1 MKTPH
6 TYLILPLLCLFLLFT
21 PLTAAATAQASGS
34 ARQANAAT
42 EVTLYDMDSSYAEVV
57 SVPSSMS
64 RSYRIPQGDAA
75 TYRVTSG
82 RNCVQVSADGL
93 VTTART
99 YWKKGNGYSY
109 SVSEGEDYDYYTVEP
124 GDAEITVTSGSET
137 WTLTVHVK
145 DYAEVYV
152 DHVMDAYITAN
163 ITADMSDSEIA
174 EAIVKFPAQYD
185 YNYRYQSALS
195 MVIYGGGDCWAST
208 NTIIR
213 LAKRM
218 GYDAW
223 TRRANQDAGAGSG
236 HVNALVEIGGCYYEL
251 EAGYSSGKDE
261 NGFRPYDVKKRT
273 SLFSYYTTYEKKAV
287 VYQYDG
293 KTSEGEIEIPS
304 RLGGYPVTAL
314 AKSALAGKNF
324 TKVVLPD
331 TLEKIGDYAFSAC
344 SKLREITIPASVEAL
359 GNGVFTQC
367 DALETFSIDPT
378 NPYLKETNHVIYTAD
393 GKTLVAAAGR
403 TDESVIVPSTVEKIQ
418 SYAFYNCDTL
428 KSITIPGSVRELG
441 EGCFGGCA
449 HLNRVELQ
457 DGLEVIGAFCFRDNF
472 DLSVIRIPST
482 VTQLQAAAFYGDY
495 NLRKIYFYGD
505 APEFGSQISGTYY
518 DRVFYGCAKGM
529 EAYYPAGNSTWDD
542 TALSDH
548 DGNGVVWANWTKG
561 SLSSIEDAEVT
572 LDREIYEYT
581 GGIVRP
587 EKITVRMAG
596 KLLSEGEDYLV
607 TYPIAG
613 EYTEGTATVLIIGT
627 GVYRGVKVVNYTIRR
642 AGSDIPGVTESPR
655 PGASSTPGSTGQ
667 PYPGASSTPGST
679 GQPYPGASSTP
690 GSTGQPYPGA
700 SSTPGSTGQ
709 PYPGASSTPGSTGQP
724 YPGASSTPGSSD
736 QPYPGASSTLGNTEQ
751 PYPGTTS
758 TAAPARTMSPK
769 EEEEFLAWLLGYSKP
784 QRTAT
789 PSASPSV
796 DAEDEE
802 EDPNLGEKFIYK
814 NAVYCVTGTKQVS
827 FCRPTKSR
835 KQVTIP
841 ASVVFCQKRYKVTSI
856 DAKACAGD
864 TKLTRVT
871 IGKNV
876 TRIGKRAF
884 WKCKKLKKV
893 IYKGKKIRKKYIG
906 KQAFS
911 GTKIKNHKRVL

>member
-6 TYLILPLLCLFLLFT
+6 IYLILPLLCLFLLFA

-82 RNCVQVSADGL
+82 RNYVQVSADGL

-261 NGFRPYDVKKRT
+261 NGFRPYDVKKRA

-314 AKSALAGKNF
+314 AKSALAGKDF

-344 SKLREITIPASVEAL
+344 SQLREITIPASVEAL

-367 DALETFSIDPT
+367 DALEEFSIDPT
-378 NPYLKETNHVIYTAD
+378 NHYLKETNHVIYTAD

-403 TDESVIVPSTVEKIQ
+403 TDERIAVPLTVEKIQ

-449 HLNRVELQ
+449 HLNQVELQ
-457 DGLEVIGAFCFRDNF
+457 DGLEVIGAYCFRDNF

-482 VTQLQAAAFYGDY
+482 VKQLQAAAFYGDY
-495 NLRKIYFYGD
+495 NLRKIYFCGD

-529 EAYYPAGNSTWDD
+529 EAYYPAAYSTLDD
-542 TALSDH
+542 TVLSDH

-642 AGSDIPGVTESPR
+642 AGSDTPGVTESPH
-655 PGASSTPGSTGQ
+655 
-667 PYPGASSTPGST
+667 
-679 GQPYPGASSTP
+679 
-690 GSTGQPYPGA
+690 
-700 SSTPGSTGQ
+700 
-709 PYPGASSTPGSTGQP
+709 
-724 YPGASSTPGSSD
+724 PGASSTPGSSD
-736 QPYPGASSTLGNTEQ
+736 QPYPGASSTPGSTEQ
-751 PYPGTTS
+751 LYPGTTS
-758 TAAPARTMSPK
+758 TAAPARTMSPE

-893 IYKGKKIRKKYIG
+893 IYKGKKIRKKNIG

-911 GTKIKNHKRVL
+911 GTKIKNHKRVF

>member
-314 AKSALAGKNF
+314 AKSALAGKDF

-344 SKLREITIPASVEAL
+344 SQLREITIPASVEAL

-367 DALETFSIDPT
+367 DALEEFSIDPT
-378 NPYLKETNHVIYTAD
+378 NHYLKETNQVIYTAD

-403 TDESVIVPSTVEKIQ
+403 TDERIAVPLTVEKIQ

-449 HLNRVELQ
+449 HLNQVELQ
-457 DGLEVIGAFCFRDNF
+457 DGLEVIGAYCFRDNF

-482 VTQLQAAAFYGDY
+482 VKQLQAAAFYGDY
-495 NLRKIYFYGD
+495 NLRKIYFCGD

-529 EAYYPAGNSTWDD
+529 EAYYPAAYSTWDD
-542 TALSDH
+542 TVLSDH

-642 AGSDIPGVTESPR
+642 AGSDTPGVTESPR
-655 PGASSTPGSTGQ
+655 PGASSTPGSSEQPYPGASSMPGNTEQ
-667 PYPGASSTPGST
+667 PYPGASSTPG
-679 GQPYPGASSTP
+679 
-690 GSTGQPYPGA
+690 
-700 SSTPGSTGQ
+700 
-709 PYPGASSTPGSTGQP
+709 
-724 YPGASSTPGSSD
+724 
-736 QPYPGASSTLGNTEQ
+736 NTEQ
-751 PYPGTTS
+751 PYLGTTS
-758 TAAPARTMSPK
+758 TAAPARTMSPE

-884 WKCKKLKKV
+884 WKCKRLKKV
-893 IYKGKKIRKKYIG
+893 IYKGKKIRKKNIG

-911 GTKIKNHKRVL
+911 GTKIKNHKRVF

>member
-6 TYLILPLLCLFLLFT
+6 IYLILPLLCLFLLFA

-82 RNCVQVSADGL
+82 RNYVQVSADGL

-99 YWKKGNGYSY
+99 YWKEGNGYSY

-261 NGFRPYDVKKRT
+261 NGFRPYDVKKRA

-314 AKSALAGKNF
+314 AKSALAGKDF

-344 SKLREITIPASVEAL
+344 SQLREITIPASVEAL

-367 DALETFSIDPT
+367 DALEEFSIDPT
-378 NPYLKETNHVIYTAD
+378 NHYLKETNHVIYTAD

-403 TDESVIVPSTVEKIQ
+403 TDERIAVPLTVEKIQ

-449 HLNRVELQ
+449 HLNQVELQ
-457 DGLEVIGAFCFRDNF
+457 DGLEVIGAYCFRDNF

-482 VTQLQAAAFYGDY
+482 VKQLQAAAFYGDY
-495 NLRKIYFYGD
+495 NLRKIYFCGD

-529 EAYYPAGNSTWDD
+529 EAYYPAAYSTWDD
-542 TALSDH
+542 TVLSDH

-642 AGSDIPGVTESPR
+642 AGSDTPGVTESPH
-655 PGASSTPGSTGQ
+655 PGASSTPGSSGQPYPGASSTLGSSEQ

-679 GQPYPGASSTP
+679 
-690 GSTGQPYPGA
+690 
-700 SSTPGSTGQ
+700 
-709 PYPGASSTPGSTGQP
+709 
-724 YPGASSTPGSSD
+724 
-736 QPYPGASSTLGNTEQ
+736 EQ
-751 PYPGTTS
+751 LYPGTTS
-758 TAAPARTMSPK
+758 TAAPARTMSPE

-893 IYKGKKIRKKYIG
+893 IYKGKKIRKKNIG

>member
-6 TYLILPLLCLFLLFT
+6 TYLILPLLCLFLLFA

-57 SVPSSMS
+57 SVPSSMF

-82 RNCVQVSADGL
+82 RNYVQVSADGL

-261 NGFRPYDVKKRT
+261 NGFRPYDVKKRA

-314 AKSALAGKNF
+314 AKSALAGKDF

-344 SKLREITIPASVEAL
+344 SQLREITIPASVEAL

-367 DALETFSIDPT
+367 DALEEFSIDPT

-403 TDESVIVPSTVEKIQ
+403 TDERIAVPLTVEKIQ

-449 HLNRVELQ
+449 HLNQVELQ
-457 DGLEVIGAFCFRDNF
+457 DGLEVIGAYCFRDNF

-482 VTQLQAAAFYGDY
+482 VKQLQAAAFYGDY
-495 NLRKIYFYGD
+495 NLRKIYFCGD

-529 EAYYPAGNSTWDD
+529 EAYYPATYSTWDD
-542 TALSDH
+542 TVLSDH

-642 AGSDIPGVTESPR
+642 AGSDTPGVTESPR
-655 PGASSTPGSTGQ
+655 PGASSTPGSTDQ

-679 GQPYPGASSTP
+679 
-690 GSTGQPYPGA
+690 
-700 SSTPGSTGQ
+700 
-709 PYPGASSTPGSTGQP
+709 
-724 YPGASSTPGSSD
+724 D
-736 QPYPGASSTLGNTEQ
+736 Q

-758 TAAPARTMSPK
+758 TAAPARTMSPE

-893 IYKGKKIRKKYIG
+893 IYKGKKIRKKNIG

>member
-6 TYLILPLLCLFLLFT
+6 IYLILPLLCLFLLFA

-82 RNCVQVSADGL
+82 RNYVQVSADGL

-261 NGFRPYDVKKRT
+261 NGFRPYDVKKRA

-314 AKSALAGKNF
+314 AKSALAGKDF

-344 SKLREITIPASVEAL
+344 SQLREITIPASVEAL

-367 DALETFSIDPT
+367 DALEEFSIDPT
-378 NPYLKETNHVIYTAD
+378 NHYLKETNHVIYTAD

-403 TDESVIVPSTVEKIQ
+403 TDERIAVPLTVEKIQ

-449 HLNRVELQ
+449 HLNQVELQ
-457 DGLEVIGAFCFRDNF
+457 DGLEVIGAYCFRDNF

-482 VTQLQAAAFYGDY
+482 VKQLQAAAFYGDY
-495 NLRKIYFYGD
+495 NLRKIYFCGD

-529 EAYYPAGNSTWDD
+529 EAYYPAAYSTWDD
-542 TALSDH
+542 TVLSDH

-642 AGSDIPGVTESPR
+642 AGSDTPGVTESPH
-655 PGASSTPGSTGQ
+655 
-667 PYPGASSTPGST
+667 
-679 GQPYPGASSTP
+679 
-690 GSTGQPYPGA
+690 
-700 SSTPGSTGQ
+700 
-709 PYPGASSTPGSTGQP
+709 
-724 YPGASSTPGSSD
+724 PGASSTPGSSD
-736 QPYPGASSTLGNTEQ
+736 QPYPGASSTPGSRDQPDAGASSTRGSSDQPYPGASGTPGSSEQPYPGASSTPGSSGQPYPGASSTLGSSEQPYPGASSTPGSTEQ
-751 PYPGTTS
+751 LYPGTTS
-758 TAAPARTMSPK
+758 TAAPARTMSPE

-893 IYKGKKIRKKYIG
+893 IYKGKKIRKKNIG

>member
-6 TYLILPLLCLFLLFT
+6 IYLILPLLCLFLLFA

-82 RNCVQVSADGL
+82 RNYVQVSADGL

-261 NGFRPYDVKKRT
+261 NGFRPYDVKKRA

-314 AKSALAGKNF
+314 AKSALAGKDF

-344 SKLREITIPASVEAL
+344 SQLREITIPASVEAL

-367 DALETFSIDPT
+367 DALEEFSIDPT
-378 NPYLKETNHVIYTAD
+378 NHYLKETNHVIYTAD

-403 TDESVIVPSTVEKIQ
+403 TDERIAVPLTVEKIQ

-449 HLNRVELQ
+449 HLNQVELQ
-457 DGLEVIGAFCFRDNF
+457 DGLEVIGAYCFRDNF

-482 VTQLQAAAFYGDY
+482 VKQLQAAAFYGDY
-495 NLRKIYFYGD
+495 NLRKIYFCGD

-529 EAYYPAGNSTWDD
+529 EAYYPAAYSTWDD
-542 TALSDH
+542 TVLSDH

-642 AGSDIPGVTESPR
+642 AGSDTPGVTESPH
-655 PGASSTPGSTGQ
+655 PGASSTPGSSGQPYPGASSTLGSSEQ

-679 GQPYPGASSTP
+679 
-690 GSTGQPYPGA
+690 
-700 SSTPGSTGQ
+700 
-709 PYPGASSTPGSTGQP
+709 
-724 YPGASSTPGSSD
+724 
-736 QPYPGASSTLGNTEQ
+736 EQ
-751 PYPGTTS
+751 LYPGTTS
-758 TAAPARTMSPK
+758 TAAPARTMSPE

-893 IYKGKKIRKKYIG
+893 IYKGKKIRKKNIG

>member
-6 TYLILPLLCLFLLFT
+6 TYLILSLLCLFLLFT

-82 RNCVQVSADGL
+82 RNYVQVSADGL

-261 NGFRPYDVKKRT
+261 NGFRPYDVKKRA

-314 AKSALAGKNF
+314 AKSALAGKDF

-344 SKLREITIPASVEAL
+344 SQLREITIPASVEAL

-367 DALETFSIDPT
+367 DALEEFSIDPT

-403 TDESVIVPSTVEKIQ
+403 TDERIAVPLTVEKIQ

-449 HLNRVELQ
+449 HLNQVELQ
-457 DGLEVIGAFCFRDNF
+457 DGLEVIGAYCFRDNF

-482 VTQLQAAAFYGDY
+482 VKQLQAAAFYGDY
-495 NLRKIYFYGD
+495 NLRKIYFCGD

-529 EAYYPAGNSTWDD
+529 EAYYPAAYSTWDD
-542 TALSDH
+542 TVLSDH

-642 AGSDIPGVTESPR
+642 AGSDTPGVTESPH
-655 PGASSTPGSTGQ
+655 PGASSTPGSTE
-667 PYPGASSTPGST
+667 
-679 GQPYPGASSTP
+679 
-690 GSTGQPYPGA
+690 
-700 SSTPGSTGQ
+700 
-709 PYPGASSTPGSTGQP
+709 QP
-724 YPGASSTPGSSD
+724 YPGASSTPGSS
-736 QPYPGASSTLGNTEQ
+736 EQ

-758 TAAPARTMSPK
+758 TAAPARTMSPE

-893 IYKGKKIRKKYIG
+893 IYKGKKIRKKNIG

>member
-82 RNCVQVSADGL
+82 RNYVQVSADGL

-261 NGFRPYDVKKRT
+261 NGFRPYDVKKRA

-314 AKSALAGKNF
+314 AKSALAGKDF

-344 SKLREITIPASVEAL
+344 SQLREITIPASVEAL

-367 DALETFSIDPT
+367 DALEEFSIDPT

-403 TDESVIVPSTVEKIQ
+403 TDERIAVPLTVEKIQ

-449 HLNRVELQ
+449 HLNQVELQ
-457 DGLEVIGAFCFRDNF
+457 DGLEVIGAYCFRDNF

-482 VTQLQAAAFYGDY
+482 VKQLQAAAFYGDY
-495 NLRKIYFYGD
+495 NLRKIYFCGD

-529 EAYYPAGNSTWDD
+529 EAYYPAAYSTWDD
-542 TALSDH
+542 SVLSDH

-642 AGSDIPGVTESPR
+642 AGSDTPGVTESPR
-655 PGASSTPGSTGQ
+655 PGASSTPGSTD
-667 PYPGASSTPGST
+667 
-679 GQPYPGASSTP
+679 
-690 GSTGQPYPGA
+690 
-700 SSTPGSTGQ
+700 
-709 PYPGASSTPGSTGQP
+709 QP

-736 QPYPGASSTLGNTEQ
+736 QPYPGASSTPGSSDQPYPGASSTPGSTDQPYPGASNTPGSSTPGNTEQ

-802 EDPNLGEKFIYK
+802 EDPNLREKFIYK

-893 IYKGKKIRKKYIG
+893 IYKGKKIRKKNIG

>member
-34 ARQANAAT
+34 ARQAKSTT

-82 RNCVQVSADGL
+82 RNYVQVSADGL

-251 EAGYSSGKDE
+251 EAGYSFGKDE

-314 AKSALAGKNF
+314 AKSALAGKDF

-367 DALETFSIDPT
+367 DALEEFSIDPT

-403 TDESVIVPSTVEKIQ
+403 TDERIAVPLTVEKIQ

-449 HLNRVELQ
+449 HLNQVELQ
-457 DGLEVIGAFCFRDNF
+457 DGLEVIGAYCFRDNF

-482 VTQLQAAAFYGDY
+482 VKQLQAAAFYGDY
-495 NLRKIYFYGD
+495 NLRKIYFCGD

-529 EAYYPAGNSTWDD
+529 EAYYPAAYSTWDD
-542 TALSDH
+542 TVLSDH

-627 GVYRGVKVVNYTIRR
+627 GVYRGVRVVNYTIRR

-679 GQPYPGASSTP
+679 GQPYPRASSTP
-690 GSTGQPYPGA
+690 GSTGQPYPGT
-700 SSTPGSTGQ
+700 SSTPGST
-709 PYPGASSTPGSTGQP
+709 
-724 YPGASSTPGSSD
+724 
-736 QPYPGASSTLGNTEQ
+736 ER

-758 TAAPARTMSPK
+758 TAAPARTMSPE

-789 PSASPSV
+789 PSASPSA

-893 IYKGKKIRKKYIG
+893 IYKGKKIRKKNIG

-911 GTKIKNHKRVL
+911 RTKIKNHKRVF

>member
-6 TYLILPLLCLFLLFT
+6 TYLMLPLLCLFLLFT

-314 AKSALAGKNF
+314 AKSALAGKDF

-344 SKLREITIPASVEAL
+344 SQLREITIPASVEAL

-367 DALETFSIDPT
+367 DALEEFSIDPT

-403 TDESVIVPSTVEKIQ
+403 TDERIAVPLTVEKIQ

-449 HLNRVELQ
+449 HLNQVELQ
-457 DGLEVIGAFCFRDNF
+457 DGLEVIGAYCFRDNF

-482 VTQLQAAAFYGDY
+482 VKQLQAAAFYGDY
-495 NLRKIYFYGD
+495 NLRKIYFCGD

-529 EAYYPAGNSTWDD
+529 EAYYPAAYSTWDD
-542 TALSDH
+542 TVLSDH

-596 KLLSEGEDYLV
+596 KLLYEGEDYLV

-642 AGSDIPGVTESPR
+642 AGSDTPGVTESPR
-655 PGASSTPGSTGQ
+655 
-667 PYPGASSTPGST
+667 
-679 GQPYPGASSTP
+679 
-690 GSTGQPYPGA
+690 
-700 SSTPGSTGQ
+700 
-709 PYPGASSTPGSTGQP
+709 
-724 YPGASSTPGSSD
+724 PGASSTPGSSD

-841 ASVVFCQKRYKVTSI
+841 ANVVFCQKRYKVTSI

-864 TKLTRVT
+864 MKLTRVT

-893 IYKGKKIRKKYIG
+893 IYKGKKIRKKNIG

>member
-6 TYLILPLLCLFLLFT
+6 TYLILPLLCLFLLFA

-34 ARQANAAT
+34 VRQANAVT

-57 SVPSSMS
+57 SVPASMS
-64 RSYRIPQGDAA
+64 RSYRIPQDGTA

-223 TRRANQDAGAGSG
+223 TRRANQDVGAGSG

-261 NGFRPYDVKKRT
+261 NGFRPYDVKKRN

-314 AKSALAGKNF
+314 AKSALAGTDF

-367 DALETFSIDPT
+367 DALEEFSIDLA

-403 TDESVIVPSTVEKIQ
+403 TDERIAVPLTVEKIQ

-428 KSITIPGSVRELG
+428 KAITIPESVRELG

-449 HLNRVELQ
+449 HLNQVELQ
-457 DGLEVIGAFCFRDNF
+457 DGLEVIGAYCFRDNF

-482 VTQLQAAAFYGDY
+482 VKQLQAAAFYGDY
-495 NLRKIYFYGD
+495 NLRKIYFCGD

-529 EAYYPAGNSTWDD
+529 EAYYPAAYSTWDD
-542 TALSDH
+542 TVLSDH

-642 AGSDIPGVTESPR
+642 AGSDTPGVTESPH
-655 PGASSTPGSTGQ
+655 PGASSTPGS
-667 PYPGASSTPGST
+667 AD
-679 GQPYPGASSTP
+679 
-690 GSTGQPYPGA
+690 
-700 SSTPGSTGQ
+700 
-709 PYPGASSTPGSTGQP
+709 QP

-736 QPYPGASSTLGNTEQ
+736 QPYPGASSTPGRTEQ
-751 PYPGTTS
+751 PYPGASSTPGSTEQLYPGTTS
-758 TAAPARTMSPK
+758 TAAPARTMSPE

-789 PSASPSV
+789 PSASPSA

-893 IYKGKKIRKKYIG
+893 IYKGKKIRKKNIG

>member
-34 ARQANAAT
+34 ARQAKAVT

-261 NGFRPYDVKKRT
+261 NGFRPYDVKKRA

-314 AKSALAGKNF
+314 AKSALAGKDF

-344 SKLREITIPASVEAL
+344 SQLQEITIPALVEAL

-367 DALETFSIDPT
+367 DALEEFSIDPT

-403 TDESVIVPSTVEKIQ
+403 TDERIAVPLTVEKIQ

-449 HLNRVELQ
+449 HLNQVELQ
-457 DGLEVIGAFCFRDNF
+457 DGLEVIGAYCFRDNF

-482 VTQLQAAAFYGDY
+482 VKQLQAAAFYGDY
-495 NLRKIYFYGD
+495 NLRKIYFCGD

-529 EAYYPAGNSTWDD
+529 EAYYPAAYSTWDD
-542 TALSDH
+542 TVLSDH

-642 AGSDIPGVTESPR
+642 AGSDTPGVTESPR
-655 PGASSTPGSTGQ
+655 PGASSTPGSTEQ

-679 GQPYPGASSTP
+679 DQPYPGASSTP
-690 GSTGQPYPGA
+690 GSTDQPYPGA
-700 SSTPGSTGQ
+700 SSTP
-709 PYPGASSTPGSTGQP
+709 
-724 YPGASSTPGSSD
+724 
-736 QPYPGASSTLGNTEQ
+736 GNTEQ

-893 IYKGKKIRKKYIG
+893 IYKGKKIGKKNIG

-911 GTKIKNHKRVL
+911 GTKIKNHKRVF

>member
-6 TYLILPLLCLFLLFT
+6 TYLILPLLCLFLLFA

-34 ARQANAAT
+34 VRQANAVT

-57 SVPSSMS
+57 SVPASMS
-64 RSYRIPQGDAA
+64 RSYRIPQDGTA

-223 TRRANQDAGAGSG
+223 TRRANQDVGAGSG

-261 NGFRPYDVKKRT
+261 NGFRPYDVKKRN

-314 AKSALAGKNF
+314 AKSALAGTDF

-367 DALETFSIDPT
+367 DALEEFSIDLA

-403 TDESVIVPSTVEKIQ
+403 TDERIAVPLTVEKIQ

-428 KSITIPGSVRELG
+428 KAITIPESVRELG

-449 HLNRVELQ
+449 HLNQVELQ
-457 DGLEVIGAFCFRDNF
+457 DGLEVIGAYCFRDNF

-482 VTQLQAAAFYGDY
+482 VKQLQAAAFYGDY
-495 NLRKIYFYGD
+495 NLRKIYFCGD

-529 EAYYPAGNSTWDD
+529 EAYYPAAYSTWDD
-542 TALSDH
+542 TVLSDH

-642 AGSDIPGVTESPR
+642 AGSDTPGVTESPH
-655 PGASSTPGSTGQ
+655 PGASSTPGSAEQPYPGASSTPGSSEQ

-679 GQPYPGASSTP
+679 
-690 GSTGQPYPGA
+690 
-700 SSTPGSTGQ
+700 
-709 PYPGASSTPGSTGQP
+709 
-724 YPGASSTPGSSD
+724 
-736 QPYPGASSTLGNTEQ
+736 EQ
-751 PYPGTTS
+751 LYPGTTS
-758 TAAPARTMSPK
+758 TAAPARTMSPE

-789 PSASPSV
+789 PSASPSA

-893 IYKGKKIRKKYIG
+893 IYKGKKIRKKNIG

>member
-6 TYLILPLLCLFLLFT
+6 TYLILPLLCLFLLFA

-34 ARQANAAT
+34 VRQANAVT

-57 SVPSSMS
+57 SVPASMS
-64 RSYRIPQGDAA
+64 RSYRIPQDGTA

-223 TRRANQDAGAGSG
+223 TRRANQDVGAGSG

-261 NGFRPYDVKKRT
+261 NGFRPYDVKKRN

-314 AKSALAGKNF
+314 AKSALAGTDF

-367 DALETFSIDPT
+367 DALEEFSIDLA

-403 TDESVIVPSTVEKIQ
+403 TDERIAVPLTVEKIQ

-428 KSITIPGSVRELG
+428 KAITIPESVRELG

-449 HLNRVELQ
+449 HLNQVELQ
-457 DGLEVIGAFCFRDNF
+457 DGLEVIGAYCFRDNF

-482 VTQLQAAAFYGDY
+482 VKQLQAAAFYGDY
-495 NLRKIYFYGD
+495 NLRKIYFCGD

-529 EAYYPAGNSTWDD
+529 EAYYPAAYSTWDD
-542 TALSDH
+542 TVLSDH

-642 AGSDIPGVTESPR
+642 AGSDTPGVTESPH
-655 PGASSTPGSTGQ
+655 PGASSTPGST
-667 PYPGASSTPGST
+667 
-679 GQPYPGASSTP
+679 
-690 GSTGQPYPGA
+690 
-700 SSTPGSTGQ
+700 
-709 PYPGASSTPGSTGQP
+709 
-724 YPGASSTPGSSD
+724 
-736 QPYPGASSTLGNTEQ
+736 EQ
-751 PYPGTTS
+751 LYPGTTS
-758 TAAPARTMSPK
+758 TAAPARTMSPE

-789 PSASPSV
+789 PSASPSA

-893 IYKGKKIRKKYIG
+893 IYKGKKIRKKNIG

>member
-1 MKTPH
+1 MKTSH
-6 TYLILPLLCLFLLFT
+6 TYLLLPLLCLFLLFA
-21 PLTAAATAQASGS
+21 PLTATVTAQASGS
-34 ARQANAAT
+34 ARQANATT

-57 SVPSSMS
+57 SVPASMS
-64 RSYRIPQGDAA
+64 RSYRILQDGMA

-82 RNCVQVSADGL
+82 RNYVQISADGL

-124 GDAEITVTSGSET
+124 GDAEIAVTSGSET

-152 DHVMDAYITAN
+152 DQVMDAYIAAN

-236 HVNALVEIGGCYYEL
+236 HVNALVEIGGSYYEL

-314 AKSALAGKNF
+314 AKSALAGKDF

-344 SKLREITIPASVEAL
+344 SKLREITIPASVEAF

-403 TDESVIVPSTVEKIQ
+403 TDESIEVPATVEKIQ

-449 HLNRVELQ
+449 HLNQVELQ
-457 DGLEVIGAFCFRDNF
+457 DGLEMIGAFCFRDNF
-472 DLSVIRIPST
+472 DLSVIRVPST
-482 VTQLQAAAFYGDY
+482 VTQLQAAAFYGDS

-505 APEFGSQISGTYY
+505 APDFGSQISGTDY

-627 GVYRGVKVVNYTIRR
+627 GVYRGVRVVNYTIRR
-642 AGSDIPGVTESPR
+642 AGSDTPGVTESPR
-655 PGASSTPGSTGQ
+655 PGASSTPGSTDQ

-690 GSTGQPYPGA
+690 GSTDQPYPGA
-700 SSTPGSTGQ
+700 SSTPGST
-709 PYPGASSTPGSTGQP
+709 
-724 YPGASSTPGSSD
+724 
-736 QPYPGASSTLGNTEQ
+736 ER

-758 TAAPARTMSPK
+758 TAAPARTMSPE
-769 EEEEFLAWLLGYSKP
+769 EEEEFLAWRLGYSKP

-789 PSASPSV
+789 PSASPSA

-856 DAKACAGD
+856 NAKACAGD

-893 IYKGKKIRKKYIG
+893 IYKGKKIRKKNIG

>member
-314 AKSALAGKNF
+314 AKSALAGKDF

-344 SKLREITIPASVEAL
+344 SQLREITIPASVEAL

-367 DALETFSIDPT
+367 DALEEFSIDPT
-378 NPYLKETNHVIYTAD
+378 NHYLKETNQVIYTAD

-403 TDESVIVPSTVEKIQ
+403 TDERIAVPLTVEKIQ

-449 HLNRVELQ
+449 HLNQVELQ
-457 DGLEVIGAFCFRDNF
+457 DGLEVIGAYCFRDNF

-482 VTQLQAAAFYGDY
+482 VKQLQAAAFYGDY
-495 NLRKIYFYGD
+495 NLRKIYFCGD

-529 EAYYPAGNSTWDD
+529 EAYYPAAYSTWDD
-542 TALSDH
+542 TVLSDH

-642 AGSDIPGVTESPR
+642 AGSDTPGVTESPR
-655 PGASSTPGSTGQ
+655 PGASSTPGSSEQPYPGASSMPGNTEQ
-667 PYPGASSTPGST
+667 PYPGASSTP
-679 GQPYPGASSTP
+679 
-690 GSTGQPYPGA
+690 
-700 SSTPGSTGQ
+700 
-709 PYPGASSTPGSTGQP
+709 
-724 YPGASSTPGSSD
+724 
-736 QPYPGASSTLGNTEQ
+736 GNTEQ

-758 TAAPARTMSPK
+758 TAAPARTMSPE

-893 IYKGKKIRKKYIG
+893 IYKGKKIRKKNIG

-911 GTKIKNHKRVL
+911 GTKIKNYKRVF

>member
-82 RNCVQVSADGL
+82 RNYVQVSADGL

-304 RLGGYPVTAL
+304 WLGGYPVTAL
-314 AKSALAGKNF
+314 AKSALAGKDF

-344 SKLREITIPASVEAL
+344 SQLREITIPASVEAL

-367 DALETFSIDPT
+367 DALEEFSIDPT

-403 TDESVIVPSTVEKIQ
+403 TDERIAVPLTVEKIQ

-449 HLNRVELQ
+449 HLNQVELQ
-457 DGLEVIGAFCFRDNF
+457 DGLEVIGAYCFRDNF

-482 VTQLQAAAFYGDY
+482 VKQLQAAAFYGDY
-495 NLRKIYFYGD
+495 NLRKIYFCGD

-529 EAYYPAGNSTWDD
+529 EAYYPAAYSTWDD
-542 TALSDH
+542 TVLSDH

-642 AGSDIPGVTESPR
+642 AGSDTPGVTESPR
-655 PGASSTPGSTGQ
+655 PGASSTPGSTDQPYPGASNTPGSSEQPYPGASSTPGSTDQPYPGASNTPGSSGQ

-679 GQPYPGASSTP
+679 KQPYPGASSTP
-690 GSTGQPYPGA
+690 
-700 SSTPGSTGQ
+700 
-709 PYPGASSTPGSTGQP
+709 
-724 YPGASSTPGSSD
+724 
-736 QPYPGASSTLGNTEQ
+736 GNTEQ

-758 TAAPARTMSPK
+758 TAAPARTMSPE

-827 FCRPTKSR
+827 FCRPMKSR

-893 IYKGKKIRKKYIG
+893 IYKGKKIRKKNIG

>member
-6 TYLILPLLCLFLLFT
+6 TYLILPLLCLFLLFA

-34 ARQANAAT
+34 VRQANAAT

-273 SLFSYYTTYEKKAV
+273 SLFSYYTTYEKKTV

-293 KTSEGEIEIPS
+293 KTSEGEIEIPT

-314 AKSALAGKNF
+314 AKSALAGTDF

-344 SKLREITIPASVEAL
+344 SKLREIAIPASVEAL

-367 DALETFSIDPT
+367 DALEEFSIDPT

-403 TDESVIVPSTVEKIQ
+403 TDERIAVPLTVEKIQ

-449 HLNRVELQ
+449 HLNQVELQ
-457 DGLEVIGAFCFRDNF
+457 DGLEVIGAYCFRDNF

-482 VTQLQAAAFYGDY
+482 VKQLQAAAFYGDY
-495 NLRKIYFYGD
+495 NLRKIYFCGD

-529 EAYYPAGNSTWDD
+529 EAYYPAAYSTWDD
-542 TALSDH
+542 TVLSDH

-642 AGSDIPGVTESPR
+642 AGSDTPGVTESPR
-655 PGASSTPGSTGQ
+655 PGASSTPESTEQPYLGASSTPGSTDQ

-679 GQPYPGASSTP
+679 KQPYPGA
-690 GSTGQPYPGA
+690 
-700 SSTPGSTGQ
+700 
-709 PYPGASSTPGSTGQP
+709 
-724 YPGASSTPGSSD
+724 
-736 QPYPGASSTLGNTEQ
+736 
-751 PYPGTTS
+751 TS
-758 TAAPARTMSPK
+758 TAAPARTMSPE

-876 TRIGKRAF
+876 TWIGKRAF

-893 IYKGKKIRKKYIG
+893 IYKGKKIRKKNIG

>member
-6 TYLILPLLCLFLLFT
+6 TYLILSLLCLFLLFT

-82 RNCVQVSADGL
+82 RNYVQVSADGL

-261 NGFRPYDVKKRT
+261 NGFRPYDVKKRA

-314 AKSALAGKNF
+314 AKSALAGKDF

-344 SKLREITIPASVEAL
+344 SQLREITIPASVEAL

-367 DALETFSIDPT
+367 DALEEFSIDPT

-403 TDESVIVPSTVEKIQ
+403 TDERIAVPLTVEKIQ

-449 HLNRVELQ
+449 HLNQVELQ
-457 DGLEVIGAFCFRDNF
+457 DGLEVIGAYCFRDNF

-482 VTQLQAAAFYGDY
+482 VKQLQAAAFYGDY
-495 NLRKIYFYGD
+495 NLRKIYFCGD

-529 EAYYPAGNSTWDD
+529 EAYYPAAYSTWDD
-542 TALSDH
+542 TVLSDH

-642 AGSDIPGVTESPR
+642 AGSDTPGVTESPH
-655 PGASSTPGSTGQ
+655 PGASSTPGSTE
-667 PYPGASSTPGST
+667 
-679 GQPYPGASSTP
+679 
-690 GSTGQPYPGA
+690 
-700 SSTPGSTGQ
+700 
-709 PYPGASSTPGSTGQP
+709 QP

-736 QPYPGASSTLGNTEQ
+736 QPYPGASSTPGSTEQPYPGASNTPGSSGQPYPGASSTPGSSGQPYPGASSTPGSSEQ

-758 TAAPARTMSPK
+758 TAAPARTMSPE

-893 IYKGKKIRKKYIG
+893 IYKGKKIRKKNIG

>member
-1 MKTPH
+1 MKMKTPH
-6 TYLILPLLCLFLLFT
+6 TYLILPLLCLFLLFA

-34 ARQANAAT
+34 VRQANAVT

-57 SVPSSMS
+57 SVPASMS
-64 RSYRIPQGDAA
+64 RSYRIPQDGTA

-223 TRRANQDAGAGSG
+223 TRRANQDVGAGSG

-261 NGFRPYDVKKRT
+261 NGFRPYDVKKRN

-314 AKSALAGKNF
+314 AKSALAGTDF

-367 DALETFSIDPT
+367 DALEEFSIDLA

-403 TDESVIVPSTVEKIQ
+403 TDERIAVPLTVEKIQ

-428 KSITIPGSVRELG
+428 KAITIPESVRELG

-449 HLNRVELQ
+449 HLNQVELQ
-457 DGLEVIGAFCFRDNF
+457 DGLEVIGAYCFRDNF

-482 VTQLQAAAFYGDY
+482 VKQLQAAAFYGDY
-495 NLRKIYFYGD
+495 NLRKIYFCGD

-529 EAYYPAGNSTWDD
+529 EAYYPAAYSTWDD
-542 TALSDH
+542 TVLSDH

-642 AGSDIPGVTESPR
+642 AGSDTPGVTESPH
-655 PGASSTPGSTGQ
+655 PGASSTPGS
-667 PYPGASSTPGST
+667 AD
-679 GQPYPGASSTP
+679 
-690 GSTGQPYPGA
+690 
-700 SSTPGSTGQ
+700 
-709 PYPGASSTPGSTGQP
+709 QP

-736 QPYPGASSTLGNTEQ
+736 QPYPGASSTPGSTEQ
-751 PYPGTTS
+751 LYPGTTS
-758 TAAPARTMSPK
+758 TAAPARTMSPE

-789 PSASPSV
+789 PSASPSA

-893 IYKGKKIRKKYIG
+893 IYKGKKIRKKNIG

>member
-82 RNCVQVSADGL
+82 RNYVQVSADGL

-261 NGFRPYDVKKRT
+261 NGFRPYDVKKRA

-314 AKSALAGKNF
+314 AKSALAGKDF

-344 SKLREITIPASVEAL
+344 SQLREITIPASVEAL

-367 DALETFSIDPT
+367 DALEEFSIDPT

-403 TDESVIVPSTVEKIQ
+403 TDERIAVPLTVEKIQ

-449 HLNRVELQ
+449 HLNQVELQ
-457 DGLEVIGAFCFRDNF
+457 DGLEVIGAYCFRDNF

-482 VTQLQAAAFYGDY
+482 VKQLQAAAFYGDY
-495 NLRKIYFYGD
+495 NLRKIYFCGD

-529 EAYYPAGNSTWDD
+529 EAYYPAAYSTWDD
-542 TALSDH
+542 TVLSDH

-642 AGSDIPGVTESPR
+642 AGNDTPGATESSR
-655 PGASSTPGSTGQ
+655 PGASSTPGSTEQ
-667 PYPGASSTPGST
+667 PYPGASSTP
-679 GQPYPGASSTP
+679 
-690 GSTGQPYPGA
+690 
-700 SSTPGSTGQ
+700 
-709 PYPGASSTPGSTGQP
+709 
-724 YPGASSTPGSSD
+724 
-736 QPYPGASSTLGNTEQ
+736 GNTEQ

-789 PSASPSV
+789 PSACPSV

-893 IYKGKKIRKKYIG
+893 IYKGKKIRKKNIG

>member
-82 RNCVQVSADGL
+82 RNYVQVSADGL

-261 NGFRPYDVKKRT
+261 NGFRPYDVKKRA

-314 AKSALAGKNF
+314 AKSALAGKDF

-344 SKLREITIPASVEAL
+344 SQLREITIPASVEAL

-367 DALETFSIDPT
+367 DALEEFSIDPT

-403 TDESVIVPSTVEKIQ
+403 TDERIAVPLTVEKIQ

-449 HLNRVELQ
+449 HLNQVELQ
-457 DGLEVIGAFCFRDNF
+457 DGLEVIGAYCFRDNF

-482 VTQLQAAAFYGDY
+482 VKQLQAAAFYGDY
-495 NLRKIYFYGD
+495 NLRKIYFCGD

-529 EAYYPAGNSTWDD
+529 EAYYPAAYSTWDD
-542 TALSDH
+542 TVLSDH
-548 DGNGVVWANWTKG
+548 DGNGVVWANWMKG

-642 AGSDIPGVTESPR
+642 AGSDTPGVTESPR
-655 PGASSTPGSTGQ
+655 PGASSTPGSTD
-667 PYPGASSTPGST
+667 
-679 GQPYPGASSTP
+679 
-690 GSTGQPYPGA
+690 
-700 SSTPGSTGQ
+700 
-709 PYPGASSTPGSTGQP
+709 QP

-736 QPYPGASSTLGNTEQ
+736 QPYPGASSTPGSTDQPYPGASNTPGRTDQPYPGASSTPGSTDQPYPGASSTPGNTEQ

-893 IYKGKKIRKKYIG
+893 IYKGKKIRKKNIG

>member
-314 AKSALAGKNF
+314 AKSALAGKDF

-344 SKLREITIPASVEAL
+344 SQLREITIPASVEAL

-367 DALETFSIDPT
+367 DALEEFSIDPT
-378 NPYLKETNHVIYTAD
+378 NHYLKETNQVIYTAD

-403 TDESVIVPSTVEKIQ
+403 TDERIAVPLTVEKIQ

-449 HLNRVELQ
+449 HLNQVELQ
-457 DGLEVIGAFCFRDNF
+457 DGLEVIGAYCFRDNF

-482 VTQLQAAAFYGDY
+482 VKQLQAAAFYGDY
-495 NLRKIYFYGD
+495 NLRKIYFCGD

-529 EAYYPAGNSTWDD
+529 EAYYPAAYSTWDD
-542 TALSDH
+542 TVLSDH

-642 AGSDIPGVTESPR
+642 AGSDTPGVTESPR
-655 PGASSTPGSTGQ
+655 
-667 PYPGASSTPGST
+667 
-679 GQPYPGASSTP
+679 
-690 GSTGQPYPGA
+690 
-700 SSTPGSTGQ
+700 
-709 PYPGASSTPGSTGQP
+709 
-724 YPGASSTPGSSD
+724 PGASSTPGSSD
-736 QPYPGASSTLGNTEQ
+736 QPYPGASSTPGNTEQ
-751 PYPGTTS
+751 PYLGTTS
-758 TAAPARTMSPK
+758 TAAPARTMSPE

-893 IYKGKKIRKKYIG
+893 IYKGKKIRKKNIG

-911 GTKIKNHKRVL
+911 GTKIKNYKRVF

>member
-57 SVPSSMS
+57 SVPSSMF

-82 RNCVQVSADGL
+82 RNYVQVSADGL

-261 NGFRPYDVKKRT
+261 NGFRPYDVKKRA

-314 AKSALAGKNF
+314 AKSALAGKDF

-344 SKLREITIPASVEAL
+344 SQLREITIPSSVEAL

-367 DALETFSIDPT
+367 DALEEFSIDPT

-403 TDESVIVPSTVEKIQ
+403 TDERIAVPLTVEKIQ

-449 HLNRVELQ
+449 HLNQVELQ
-457 DGLEVIGAFCFRDNF
+457 DGLEVIGAYCFRDNF

-482 VTQLQAAAFYGDY
+482 VKQLQAAAFYGDY
-495 NLRKIYFYGD
+495 NLRKIYFCGD

-529 EAYYPAGNSTWDD
+529 EAYYPAAYSTWDD
-542 TALSDH
+542 TVLSDH

-642 AGSDIPGVTESPR
+642 AGSDTPGVTESPR
-655 PGASSTPGSTGQ
+655 PGASSTPGSTD
-667 PYPGASSTPGST
+667 
-679 GQPYPGASSTP
+679 
-690 GSTGQPYPGA
+690 
-700 SSTPGSTGQ
+700 
-709 PYPGASSTPGSTGQP
+709 QP

-736 QPYPGASSTLGNTEQ
+736 QPYPGASSTPGNTEQ

-758 TAAPARTMSPK
+758 TAAPARTMSPE

-893 IYKGKKIRKKYIG
+893 IYKGKKIRKKNIG

>member
-6 TYLILPLLCLFLLFT
+6 TYLILPLLCLFLLFA

-34 ARQANAAT
+34 VRQANAVT

-57 SVPSSMS
+57 SVPASMS
-64 RSYRIPQGDAA
+64 RSYRIPQDGTA

-223 TRRANQDAGAGSG
+223 TRRANQDVGAGSG

-261 NGFRPYDVKKRT
+261 NGFRPYDVKKRN

-314 AKSALAGKNF
+314 AKSALAGKDF

-367 DALETFSIDPT
+367 DALEEFSIDLA

-403 TDESVIVPSTVEKIQ
+403 TDERIAVPLTVEKIQ

-428 KSITIPGSVRELG
+428 KAITIPESVRELG

-449 HLNRVELQ
+449 HLNQVELQ
-457 DGLEVIGAFCFRDNF
+457 DGLEVIGAYCFRDNF

-482 VTQLQAAAFYGDY
+482 VKQLQAAAFYGDY
-495 NLRKIYFYGD
+495 NLRKIYFCGD

-529 EAYYPAGNSTWDD
+529 EAYYPAAYSTWDD
-542 TALSDH
+542 TVLSDH

-642 AGSDIPGVTESPR
+642 AGSDTPGVTESPR
-655 PGASSTPGSTGQ
+655 PGASSTPGSADQ

-679 GQPYPGASSTP
+679 D
-690 GSTGQPYPGA
+690 
-700 SSTPGSTGQ
+700 
-709 PYPGASSTPGSTGQP
+709 QP

-736 QPYPGASSTLGNTEQ
+736 QPYPGASNTPGSSGQPYPGASSTPGNSEQPYPGASSTPGNSEQ

-758 TAAPARTMSPK
+758 TAAPARTMSPE

-893 IYKGKKIRKKYIG
+893 IYKGKKIRKKNIG

>member
-314 AKSALAGKNF
+314 AKSALAGKDF

-344 SKLREITIPASVEAL
+344 SQLREITIPASVEAL

-367 DALETFSIDPT
+367 DALEEFSIDPT

-403 TDESVIVPSTVEKIQ
+403 TDERIAVPLTVEKIQ

-449 HLNRVELQ
+449 HLNQVELQ
-457 DGLEVIGAFCFRDNF
+457 DGLEVIGAYCFRDNF

-482 VTQLQAAAFYGDY
+482 VKQLQAAAFYGDY
-495 NLRKIYFYGD
+495 NLRKIYFCGD

-529 EAYYPAGNSTWDD
+529 EAYYPAAYSTWDD
-542 TALSDH
+542 TVLSDH

-596 KLLSEGEDYLV
+596 KLLYEGEDYLV

-642 AGSDIPGVTESPR
+642 AGSDTPGVTESPR
-655 PGASSTPGSTGQ
+655 PGASSTPGSTDQ
-667 PYPGASSTPGST
+667 PYPGASSTPGSSD
-679 GQPYPGASSTP
+679 QPYPGASSTP
-690 GSTGQPYPGA
+690 GSSDQPYPGA
-700 SSTPGSTGQ
+700 SSTPGS
-709 PYPGASSTPGSTGQP
+709 SGQP

-736 QPYPGASSTLGNTEQ
+736 QPYPGASSTPGNTEQ
-751 PYPGTTS
+751 PYLGTTS
-758 TAAPARTMSPK
+758 TAAPARTMSPE

-802 EDPNLGEKFIYK
+802 EDPNLREKFIYK

-893 IYKGKKIRKKYIG
+893 IYKGKKIRKKNIG

>member
-6 TYLILPLLCLFLLFT
+6 TYLILPLLCLFLLFA

-34 ARQANAAT
+34 VRQANAVT

-57 SVPSSMS
+57 SVPASMS
-64 RSYRIPQGDAA
+64 RSYRIPQDGTA

-223 TRRANQDAGAGSG
+223 TRRANQDVGAGSG

-261 NGFRPYDVKKRT
+261 NGFRPYDVKKRN

-314 AKSALAGKNF
+314 AKSALAGTDF

-367 DALETFSIDPT
+367 DALEEFSIDLA

-403 TDESVIVPSTVEKIQ
+403 TDERIAVPLTVEKIQ

-428 KSITIPGSVRELG
+428 KAITIPESVRELG

-449 HLNRVELQ
+449 HLNQVELQ
-457 DGLEVIGAFCFRDNF
+457 DGLEVIGAYCFRDNF

-482 VTQLQAAAFYGDY
+482 VKQLQAAAFYGDY
-495 NLRKIYFYGD
+495 NLRKIYFCGD

-529 EAYYPAGNSTWDD
+529 EAYYPAAYSTWDD
-542 TALSDH
+542 TVLSDH

-642 AGSDIPGVTESPR
+642 AGSDTPGVTESPH
-655 PGASSTPGSTGQ
+655 PGASSTPGS
-667 PYPGASSTPGST
+667 AD
-679 GQPYPGASSTP
+679 
-690 GSTGQPYPGA
+690 
-700 SSTPGSTGQ
+700 
-709 PYPGASSTPGSTGQP
+709 QP

-736 QPYPGASSTLGNTEQ
+736 QPYPGASSTPGSSGQPYPGASSTLGSSEQPYPGASSTPGSTEQ
-751 PYPGTTS
+751 LYPGTTS
-758 TAAPARTMSPK
+758 TAAPARTMSPE

-789 PSASPSV
+789 PSASPSA

-893 IYKGKKIRKKYIG
+893 IYKGKKIRKKNIG

>member
-34 ARQANAAT
+34 ARQAKSTT

-82 RNCVQVSADGL
+82 RNYVQVSADGL

-236 HVNALVEIGGCYYEL
+236 HVNALVEIGGSYYEL

-314 AKSALAGKNF
+314 AKSVLAGKDF

-344 SKLREITIPASVEAL
+344 SQLREITIPASVEAL

-367 DALETFSIDPT
+367 DALEEFSIDPT
-378 NPYLKETNHVIYTAD
+378 NPYLKEMNHVIYTAD

-403 TDESVIVPSTVEKIQ
+403 TDERIAVPLTVEKIQ

-449 HLNRVELQ
+449 HLNQVELQ
-457 DGLEVIGAFCFRDNF
+457 DGLEVIGAYCFRDNF

-482 VTQLQAAAFYGDY
+482 VKQLQAAAFYGDY
-495 NLRKIYFYGD
+495 NLRKIYFCGD

-529 EAYYPAGNSTWDD
+529 EAYYPAAYSTWDD
-542 TALSDH
+542 TVLSDH

-642 AGSDIPGVTESPR
+642 AGSDTPGVTESPR
-655 PGASSTPGSTGQ
+655 PGASSTPGSTEQPYPGASNTPGSTDQPYPGASSTPGSSDQPYPGASSTPGSTDQPYPGASNTPGSSGQ

-679 GQPYPGASSTP
+679 K
-690 GSTGQPYPGA
+690 
-700 SSTPGSTGQ
+700 
-709 PYPGASSTPGSTGQP
+709 
-724 YPGASSTPGSSD
+724 

-758 TAAPARTMSPK
+758 TAAPARTMSPE

-841 ASVVFCQKRYKVTSI
+841 ANVVFCQKRYKVTSI

-864 TKLTRVT
+864 MKLTRVT

-893 IYKGKKIRKKYIG
+893 IYKGKKIRKKNIG

-911 GTKIKNHKRVL
+911 GTKIKNHKRVF

>member
-6 TYLILPLLCLFLLFT
+6 TYLILPLLCLFLLFA

-34 ARQANAAT
+34 VRQANAVT

-57 SVPSSMS
+57 SVPASMS
-64 RSYRIPQGDAA
+64 RSYRIPQDGTA

-223 TRRANQDAGAGSG
+223 TRRANQDVGAGSG

-261 NGFRPYDVKKRT
+261 NGFRPYDVKKRN

-314 AKSALAGKNF
+314 AKSALAGTDF

-367 DALETFSIDPT
+367 DALEEFSIDLA

-403 TDESVIVPSTVEKIQ
+403 TDERIAVPLTVEKIQ

-428 KSITIPGSVRELG
+428 KAITIPESVRELG

-449 HLNRVELQ
+449 HLNQVELQ
-457 DGLEVIGAFCFRDNF
+457 DGLEVIGAYCFRDNF

-482 VTQLQAAAFYGDY
+482 VKQLQAAAFYGDY
-495 NLRKIYFYGD
+495 NLRKIYFCGD

-529 EAYYPAGNSTWDD
+529 EAYYPAAYSTWDD
-542 TALSDH
+542 TVLSDH

-642 AGSDIPGVTESPR
+642 AGSDTPGVTESPH
-655 PGASSTPGSTGQ
+655 PGASSTPGS
-667 PYPGASSTPGST
+667 AD
-679 GQPYPGASSTP
+679 
-690 GSTGQPYPGA
+690 
-700 SSTPGSTGQ
+700 
-709 PYPGASSTPGSTGQP
+709 QP

-736 QPYPGASSTLGNTEQ
+736 QPYPGASSTPGSTEQ
-751 PYPGTTS
+751 PYPGASSTPGSTEQLYPGTTS
-758 TAAPARTMSPK
+758 TAAPARTMSPE

-789 PSASPSV
+789 PSASPSA

-893 IYKGKKIRKKYIG
+893 IYKGKKIRKKNIG

>member
-57 SVPSSMS
+57 SVPSSMF

-82 RNCVQVSADGL
+82 RNYVQVSADGL

-261 NGFRPYDVKKRT
+261 NGFRPYDVKKRA

-314 AKSALAGKNF
+314 AKSALAGKDF

-344 SKLREITIPASVEAL
+344 SQLREITIPSSVEAL

-367 DALETFSIDPT
+367 DALEEFSIDPT

-403 TDESVIVPSTVEKIQ
+403 TDERIAVPLTVEKIQ

-449 HLNRVELQ
+449 HLNQVELQ
-457 DGLEVIGAFCFRDNF
+457 DGLEVIGAYCFRDNF

-482 VTQLQAAAFYGDY
+482 VKQLQAAAFYGDY
-495 NLRKIYFYGD
+495 NLRKIYFCGD

-529 EAYYPAGNSTWDD
+529 EAYYPAAYSTWDD
-542 TALSDH
+542 TVLSDH

-642 AGSDIPGVTESPR
+642 AGSDTPGVTESPR
-655 PGASSTPGSTGQ
+655 PGASSTPGSTD
-667 PYPGASSTPGST
+667 
-679 GQPYPGASSTP
+679 
-690 GSTGQPYPGA
+690 
-700 SSTPGSTGQ
+700 
-709 PYPGASSTPGSTGQP
+709 QP

-736 QPYPGASSTLGNTEQ
+736 QPYPGASSTPGSSDQPYPGASSTPGNTEQ

-758 TAAPARTMSPK
+758 TAAPARTMSPE

-893 IYKGKKIRKKYIG
+893 IYKGKKIRKKNIG

>member
-1 MKTPH
+1 MKMKTPH
-6 TYLILPLLCLFLLFT
+6 TYLILPLLCLFLLFA

-34 ARQANAAT
+34 VRQANAVT

-57 SVPSSMS
+57 SVPASMS
-64 RSYRIPQGDAA
+64 RSYRIPQDGTA

-223 TRRANQDAGAGSG
+223 TRRANQDVGAGSG

-261 NGFRPYDVKKRT
+261 NGFRPYDVKKRN

-293 KTSEGEIEIPS
+293 KTSEGEIEIPA

-314 AKSALAGKNF
+314 AKSALAGTDF

-367 DALETFSIDPT
+367 DALEEFSIDLA

-403 TDESVIVPSTVEKIQ
+403 TDERIAVPLTVEKIQ

-428 KSITIPGSVRELG
+428 KAITIPESVRELG

-449 HLNRVELQ
+449 HLNQVELQ
-457 DGLEVIGAFCFRDNF
+457 DGLEVIGAYCFRDNF

-482 VTQLQAAAFYGDY
+482 VKQLQAAAFYGDY
-495 NLRKIYFYGD
+495 NLRKIYFCGD

-529 EAYYPAGNSTWDD
+529 EAYYPAAYSTWDD
-542 TALSDH
+542 TVLSDH

-642 AGSDIPGVTESPR
+642 AGSDTPGVTESPH
-655 PGASSTPGSTGQ
+655 PGASSTPGS
-667 PYPGASSTPGST
+667 AD
-679 GQPYPGASSTP
+679 
-690 GSTGQPYPGA
+690 
-700 SSTPGSTGQ
+700 
-709 PYPGASSTPGSTGQP
+709 QP

-736 QPYPGASSTLGNTEQ
+736 QPYPGASSTPGSTEQ
-751 PYPGTTS
+751 PYPGASSTPGSSGQPYPGASSTLGSSEQPYPGASSTPGSTEQLYPGTTS
-758 TAAPARTMSPK
+758 TAAPARTMSPE

-789 PSASPSV
+789 PSASPSA

-893 IYKGKKIRKKYIG
+893 IYKGKKIRKKNIG

>member
-82 RNCVQVSADGL
+82 RNYVQVSADGL

-314 AKSALAGKNF
+314 AKSALAGKDF

-344 SKLREITIPASVEAL
+344 SQLREITIPSSVEAL

-367 DALETFSIDPT
+367 DALEEFSIDPT

-403 TDESVIVPSTVEKIQ
+403 TDERIAVPLTVEKIQ

-449 HLNRVELQ
+449 HLNQVELQ
-457 DGLEVIGAFCFRDNF
+457 DGLEVIGAYCFRDNF

-482 VTQLQAAAFYGDY
+482 VKQLQAAAFYGDY
-495 NLRKIYFYGD
+495 NLRKIYFCGD

-529 EAYYPAGNSTWDD
+529 EAYYPAAYSTWDD
-542 TALSDH
+542 TVLSDH

-627 GVYRGVKVVNYTIRR
+627 GVYRGVKVVNYMIRR
-642 AGSDIPGVTESPR
+642 AGSDTPGVTESPR
-655 PGASSTPGSTGQ
+655 PGASSTPGSTDQ
-667 PYPGASSTPGST
+667 PYPGASSTP
-679 GQPYPGASSTP
+679 
-690 GSTGQPYPGA
+690 
-700 SSTPGSTGQ
+700 
-709 PYPGASSTPGSTGQP
+709 
-724 YPGASSTPGSSD
+724 
-736 QPYPGASSTLGNTEQ
+736 GNTEQ

-789 PSASPSV
+789 PSASPSA

-893 IYKGKKIRKKYIG
+893 IYKGKKIRKKNIG

>member
-1 MKTPH
+1 M
-6 TYLILPLLCLFLLFT
+6 
-21 PLTAAATAQASGS
+21 
-34 ARQANAAT
+34 R
-42 EVTLYDMDSSYAEVV
+42 
-57 SVPSSMS
+57 
-64 RSYRIPQGDAA
+64 
-75 TYRVTSG
+75 
-82 RNCVQVSADGL
+82 
-93 VTTART
+93 
-99 YWKKGNGYSY
+99 
-109 SVSEGEDYDYYTVEP
+109 
-124 GDAEITVTSGSET
+124 
-137 WTLTVHVK
+137 
-145 DYAEVYV
+145 
-152 DHVMDAYITAN
+152 
-163 ITADMSDSEIA
+163 
-174 EAIVKFPAQYD
+174 
-185 YNYRYQSALS
+185 
-195 MVIYGGGDCWAST
+195 
-208 NTIIR
+208 
-213 LAKRM
+213 
-218 GYDAW
+218 
-223 TRRANQDAGAGSG
+223 
-236 HVNALVEIGGCYYEL
+236 
-251 EAGYSSGKDE
+251 
-261 NGFRPYDVKKRT
+261 
-273 SLFSYYTTYEKKAV
+273 KKAV

-314 AKSALAGKNF
+314 AKSALAGKDF

-344 SKLREITIPASVEAL
+344 SQLREITIPASVEAL

-367 DALETFSIDPT
+367 DALEEFSIDPT

-403 TDESVIVPSTVEKIQ
+403 TDERIAVPLTVEKIQ

-449 HLNRVELQ
+449 HLNQVELQ
-457 DGLEVIGAFCFRDNF
+457 DGLEVIGAYCFRDNF

-482 VTQLQAAAFYGDY
+482 VKQLQAAAFYGDY
-495 NLRKIYFYGD
+495 NLRKIYFCGD

-529 EAYYPAGNSTWDD
+529 EAYYPAAYSTWDD
-542 TALSDH
+542 TVLSDH

-596 KLLSEGEDYLV
+596 KLLYEGEDYLV

-642 AGSDIPGVTESPR
+642 AGSDTPGVTESPR
-655 PGASSTPGSTGQ
+655 PGASSTPGSTEQPYPGASNTPGSSDQ
-667 PYPGASSTPGST
+667 PYPGASSTPGSSD
-679 GQPYPGASSTP
+679 QSYPGASSTP
-690 GSTGQPYPGA
+690 GSTDQPYPGA
-700 SSTPGSTGQ
+700 SNTPGS
-709 PYPGASSTPGSTGQP
+709 SGQP

-841 ASVVFCQKRYKVTSI
+841 ANVVFCQKRYKVTSI

-864 TKLTRVT
+864 MKLTRVT

-893 IYKGKKIRKKYIG
+893 IYKGKKIRKKNIG

>member
-34 ARQANAAT
+34 VRQANAAT

-57 SVPSSMS
+57 SVPSSMF

-82 RNCVQVSADGL
+82 RNYVQVSADGL

-314 AKSALAGKNF
+314 AKSALAGKDF

-367 DALETFSIDPT
+367 DALEEFSIDPT

-403 TDESVIVPSTVEKIQ
+403 TDERIAVPLTVEKIQ

-449 HLNRVELQ
+449 HLNQVELQ
-457 DGLEVIGAFCFRDNF
+457 DGLEVIGAYCFRDNF

-482 VTQLQAAAFYGDY
+482 VKQLQAAAFYGDY
-495 NLRKIYFYGD
+495 NLRKIYFCGD

-529 EAYYPAGNSTWDD
+529 EAYYPAAYSTWDD
-542 TALSDH
+542 SVLSDH

-642 AGSDIPGVTESPR
+642 AGSDTPGVTESPR
-655 PGASSTPGSTGQ
+655 
-667 PYPGASSTPGST
+667 
-679 GQPYPGASSTP
+679 
-690 GSTGQPYPGA
+690 
-700 SSTPGSTGQ
+700 
-709 PYPGASSTPGSTGQP
+709 
-724 YPGASSTPGSSD
+724 PGASSTPGSSD
-736 QPYPGASSTLGNTEQ
+736 QPYPGASSTPGSSEQ

-758 TAAPARTMSPK
+758 TAAPARTMSPE

-835 KQVTIP
+835 KQVNIP

-884 WKCKKLKKV
+884 WKRKKLNKV
-893 IYKGKKIRKKYIG
+893 IYKGKKIRKKNIG

-911 GTKIKNHKRVL
+911 GTKIKNHKRVF

>member
-6 TYLILPLLCLFLLFT
+6 TYLILSLLCLFLLFT

-82 RNCVQVSADGL
+82 RNYVQVSADGL

-261 NGFRPYDVKKRT
+261 NGFRPYDVKKRA

-314 AKSALAGKNF
+314 AKSALAGKDF

-344 SKLREITIPASVEAL
+344 SQLREITIPASVEAL

-367 DALETFSIDPT
+367 DALEEFSIDPT

-403 TDESVIVPSTVEKIQ
+403 TDERIAVPLTVEKIQ

-449 HLNRVELQ
+449 HLNQVELQ
-457 DGLEVIGAFCFRDNF
+457 DGLEVIGAYCFRDNF

-482 VTQLQAAAFYGDY
+482 VKQLQAAAFYGDY
-495 NLRKIYFYGD
+495 NLRKIYFCGD

-529 EAYYPAGNSTWDD
+529 EAYYPAAYSTWDD
-542 TALSDH
+542 TVLSDH

-642 AGSDIPGVTESPR
+642 AGNDTPGATESSR
-655 PGASSTPGSTGQ
+655 PGASSTPGSTE
-667 PYPGASSTPGST
+667 
-679 GQPYPGASSTP
+679 
-690 GSTGQPYPGA
+690 
-700 SSTPGSTGQ
+700 
-709 PYPGASSTPGSTGQP
+709 QP

-736 QPYPGASSTLGNTEQ
+736 QPYPGASSMPGSTDQPYPGASNTPGSSGQPYPGASSTPGSTDQPYPGASSTPGNTEQ

-789 PSASPSV
+789 PSACPSV

-841 ASVVFCQKRYKVTSI
+841 ASVVFCQKRYKVMSI

-893 IYKGKKIRKKYIG
+893 IYKGKKIRKKNIG

>member
-6 TYLILPLLCLFLLFT
+6 TYLILSLLCLFLLFT

-82 RNCVQVSADGL
+82 RNYVQVSADGL

-99 YWKKGNGYSY
+99 YRKKGNGYSY

-261 NGFRPYDVKKRT
+261 NGFRPYDVKKRA

-314 AKSALAGKNF
+314 AKSALAGKDF

-344 SKLREITIPASVEAL
+344 SQLREITIPASVEAL

-367 DALETFSIDPT
+367 DALEEFSIDPT

-403 TDESVIVPSTVEKIQ
+403 TDERIAVP
-418 SYAFYNCDTL
+418 
-428 KSITIPGSVRELG
+428 
-441 EGCFGGCA
+441 
-449 HLNRVELQ
+449 
-457 DGLEVIGAFCFRDNF
+457 
-472 DLSVIRIPST
+472 
-482 VTQLQAAAFYGDY
+482 
-495 NLRKIYFYGD
+495 
-505 APEFGSQISGTYY
+505 
-518 DRVFYGCAKGM
+518 
-529 EAYYPAGNSTWDD
+529 
-542 TALSDH
+542 
-548 DGNGVVWANWTKG
+548 
-561 SLSSIEDAEVT
+561 
-572 LDREIYEYT
+572 
-581 GGIVRP
+581 
-587 EKITVRMAG
+587 
-596 KLLSEGEDYLV
+596 
-607 TYPIAG
+607 
-613 EYTEGTATVLIIGT
+613 
-627 GVYRGVKVVNYTIRR
+627 
-642 AGSDIPGVTESPR
+642 
-655 PGASSTPGSTGQ
+655 
-667 PYPGASSTPGST
+667 
-679 GQPYPGASSTP
+679 
-690 GSTGQPYPGA
+690 
-700 SSTPGSTGQ
+700 
-709 PYPGASSTPGSTGQP
+709 
-724 YPGASSTPGSSD
+724 
-736 QPYPGASSTLGNTEQ
+736 
-751 PYPGTTS
+751 
-758 TAAPARTMSPK
+758 
-769 EEEEFLAWLLGYSKP
+769 
-784 QRTAT
+784 
-789 PSASPSV
+789 
-796 DAEDEE
+796 
-802 EDPNLGEKFIYK
+802 
-814 NAVYCVTGTKQVS
+814 
-827 FCRPTKSR
+827 
-835 KQVTIP
+835 
-841 ASVVFCQKRYKVTSI
+841 
-856 DAKACAGD
+856 
-864 TKLTRVT
+864 
-871 IGKNV
+871 
-876 TRIGKRAF
+876 
-884 WKCKKLKKV
+884 
-893 IYKGKKIRKKYIG
+893 
-906 KQAFS
+906 
-911 GTKIKNHKRVL
+911 

>member
-34 ARQANAAT
+34 ARQAKAVT

-261 NGFRPYDVKKRT
+261 NGFRPYDVKKRA

-314 AKSALAGKNF
+314 AKSALAGKDF

-331 TLEKIGDYAFSAC
+331 TLEQIGDYAFSAC
-344 SKLREITIPASVEAL
+344 SQLREITIPASVEAL

-367 DALETFSIDPT
+367 DALEEFSIDPT

-403 TDESVIVPSTVEKIQ
+403 TDERIAVPLTVEKIQ

-449 HLNRVELQ
+449 HLNQVELQ
-457 DGLEVIGAFCFRDNF
+457 DGLEVIGAYCFRDNF

-482 VTQLQAAAFYGDY
+482 VKQLQAAAFYGDY
-495 NLRKIYFYGD
+495 NLRKIYFCGD

-529 EAYYPAGNSTWDD
+529 EAYYPAAYSTWDD
-542 TALSDH
+542 TVLSDH

-596 KLLSEGEDYLV
+596 KLLYEGEDYLV

-642 AGSDIPGVTESPR
+642 AGSDTPGVTESPR
-655 PGASSTPGSTGQ
+655 PGASSTPGSTDQ

-679 GQPYPGASSTP
+679 DQPYPGASSTP
-690 GSTGQPYPGA
+690 GSTDQPYPGA
-700 SSTPGSTGQ
+700 SN
-709 PYPGASSTPGSTGQP
+709 
-724 YPGASSTPGSSD
+724 TPGSSD
-736 QPYPGASSTLGNTEQ
+736 QPYPGASSTPGSSGQ
-751 PYPGTTS
+751 PYPGASSTPGSTKQPYPGATS
-758 TAAPARTMSPK
+758 TAAPARTMSPE

-789 PSASPSV
+789 PSASPSG

-893 IYKGKKIRKKYIG
+893 IYKGKKIRKKNIG

>member
-6 TYLILPLLCLFLLFT
+6 TYLILPLLCLFLLFA
-21 PLTAAATAQASGS
+21 PLTAAATAQA
-34 ARQANAAT
+34 
-42 EVTLYDMDSSYAEVV
+42 
-57 SVPSSMS
+57 
-64 RSYRIPQGDAA
+64 
-75 TYRVTSG
+75 SG

-314 AKSALAGKNF
+314 AKSALAGKDF

-344 SKLREITIPASVEAL
+344 SQLREITIPASVEAL

-367 DALETFSIDPT
+367 DALEEFSIDPT

-403 TDESVIVPSTVEKIQ
+403 TDERIAVPLTVEKIQ

-449 HLNRVELQ
+449 HLNQVELQ
-457 DGLEVIGAFCFRDNF
+457 DGLEVIGAYCFRDNF

-482 VTQLQAAAFYGDY
+482 VKQLQAAAFYGDY
-495 NLRKIYFYGD
+495 NLRKIYFCGD

-529 EAYYPAGNSTWDD
+529 EAYYPAAYSTWDD
-542 TALSDH
+542 TVLSDH

-596 KLLSEGEDYLV
+596 KLLYEGEDYLV

-642 AGSDIPGVTESPR
+642 AGSDTPGVTESPR
-655 PGASSTPGSTGQ
+655 PGASSTPGSTEQPYPGASNTPGSSDQPYPGASSTPGSSDQSYPGASSTPGSTDQPYPGASNTPGSSGQ
-667 PYPGASSTPGST
+667 PYPGASSTPGS
-679 GQPYPGASSTP
+679 S
-690 GSTGQPYPGA
+690 
-700 SSTPGSTGQ
+700 
-709 PYPGASSTPGSTGQP
+709 GQP

-841 ASVVFCQKRYKVTSI
+841 ANVVFCQKRYKVTSI

-864 TKLTRVT
+864 MKLTRVT

-893 IYKGKKIRKKYIG
+893 IYKGKKIRKKNIG